1 MTVVDRRVSR
11 WLLAMLLLIAPSLA
25 AAAPEPVPIGK
36 NGDVELSK
44 PARIG
49 DVTLQPGFYRLQ
61 HQEQDGN
68 HVLVVKQR
76 TAERRGRQ
84 SYGVGPGTE
93 IARVPCQVVPL
104 DKKTSGTELHLRNE
118 PDGSTAITQIRI
130 RGERSSHVLALEPKV
145 S

>member
-1 MTVVDRRVSR
+1 MTVVIRREFR
-11 WLLAMLLLIAPSLA
+11 WWLAMLLLAVPSLA

-61 HQEQDGN
+61 HQEQNGN

-76 TAERRGRQ
+76 AAERRGGQ
-84 SYGVGPGTE
+84 SYGVGAGTE

-104 DKKTSGTELHLRNE
+104 DKKLSRTELHLQNE

-130 RGERSSHVLALEPKV
+130 RGERSGHVLALEPKA